1 MITEKE
7 YKDAQKIVD
16 NYKTQQLNIGDVSG
30 YVWIVQDTMSGMIAG
45 MFNSQIKAIKYTNK
59 SKGMAII
66 KMEVIQ
72 FYIMEILGI
81 IIALLGLGF
90 YLSGLDKAD
99 EHGEEIIKQ
108 NKIKRE
114 EERKKWMKDNF
125 I

>member
-1 MITEKE
+1 
-7 YKDAQKIVD
+7 
-16 NYKTQQLNIGDVSG
+16 
-30 YVWIVQDTMSGMIAG
+30 
-45 MFNSQIKAIKYTNK
+45 
-59 SKGMAII
+59 
-66 KMEVIQ
+66 
-72 FYIMEILGI
+72 MEILGI

>member
-66 KMEVIQ
+66 KMEVI
-72 FYIMEILGI
+72 
-81 IIALLGLGF
+81 
-90 YLSGLDKAD
+90 
-99 EHGEEIIKQ
+99 
-108 NKIKRE
+108 
-114 EERKKWMKDNF
+114 
-125 I
+125 